1 MFTSRHSFLYK
12 TSVLNSHLFHKI
24 SFRDLRIF
32 CRIWELGCDW
42 IGIADTFTWL
52 LPDAVGTEDGAGLL
66 SPAPKLEDAT
76 GFLGSD
82 EPGGAEGFEGTLSDE
97 GHGFLGITPLKL
109 PVEDFSG
116 CLVSGKLE
124 KVGAFLG
131 RRFLVRED
139 VCFSATDVEA
149 TALFDATV
157 CSAALSSFF
166 FSPFWA
172 VKTKNNSTIL
182 NAYVYNLLFTKTIY
196 QPIKKSVKWHVWRI
210 TNKDT
215 NLGGRNLPWMQ
226 KNTPCQTEGF
236 NSSTSAVQT
245 ENLIHTL
252 CKKKW
257 KRHHLQRFLRQISWS
272 SFKKSPHLHKDNTI
286 CILHL
291 NGNILIVTCRTFSLR
306 RLTWPDST
314 SLCLN

>member
-257 KRHHLQRFLRQISWS
+257 KRHHLQRFRRRISWS